1 VRFILTPTATIQ
13 LIHKILAL
21 LLKHNFF
28 SGFTQNFILPSGNQT
43 LFNLKNMF
51 TNIKG
56 DILGGLTAGIV
67 ALPLAL
73 AFGVSSGLG
82 PSAGLYGA
90 IFLSFFAALFGG
102 TPTQISGPTAPMTA
116 VSMVVIATI
125 ISVHNGSIEKA
136 LPYILAVF
144 LLSGI
149 FQIALGMLGVGKYIK
164 YIPYPVVSG
173 FMTAIGVIILITQIL
188 PVLGYEVK
196 NDREFVEQFKPL
208 AEEHLLENILID
220 ESKEGLL
227 VLEDFQETIK
237 RAGEV
242 NEATIYEEAENLAKN
257 DASGVIGTIKSL
269 PRALGKINW
278 IEVLLALGTIIII
291 YGFKKITTAIPS
303 TLVAL
308 VIVSSIAIGFGIDY
322 RSIQEIPQGFPRI
335 EWTLF
340 TDFNFLGL
348 IPYIL
353 TALTLSLLGAIDSLL
368 TSVVADNLTKTR
380 HLPNKE
386 LIGQGIGNSIAA
398 VFGGIPGAGA
408 TIRTV
413 VNIQSGGKTKLSGMV
428 ASVVLLIILLALSP
442 MASKIPA
449 AVLAGILVTVGIGV
463 MDYKGLNA
471 LSKIPR
477 TEVVIMAVVLVL
489 SVFWNLVYAVGIGL
503 VMASLFFMKKMGDLS
518 TDDSRVTTVAK
529 EKMWDDE
536 KKLSP
541 SFKENVFI
549 KHLSGPLFF
558 GFATEFVNISN
569 QIPKSAS
576 ILIIRMSKVPYIDQS
591 GLFALE
597 DVLMDLIQKDIEVVF
612 VGIQKQPKYLMKT
625 IGIIGKLIPE
635 EQVFTDFSSC
645 KKYVIDEHKS
655 ITA

>member
-1 VRFILTPTATIQ
+1 
-13 LIHKILAL
+13 
-21 LLKHNFF
+21 
-28 SGFTQNFILPSGNQT
+28 
-43 LFNLKNMF
+43 MF

-56 DILGGLTAGIV
+56 DLLGGLTAGIV

-90 IFLSFFAALFGG
+90 IFLSFFAAFFGG

-116 VSMVVIATI
+116 VSLVVIATI
-125 ISVHNGSIEKA
+125 VSVHNGSIEKA

-144 LLSGI
+144 LLSGL
-149 FQIALGMLGVGKYIK
+149 FQIVLGVLGIGKYIK

-173 FMTAIGVIILITQIL
+173 FMTAIGVIILITQML

-196 NDREFVEQFKPL
+196 NDMEFVEQFKPL
-208 AEEHLLENILID
+208 AEERLLEKILID

-227 VLEDFQETIK
+227 VLEDFQETIR
-237 RAGEV
+237 RAEEV
-242 NEATIYEEAENLAKN
+242 NEATIYEEAKNLAKN
-257 DASGVIGTIKSL
+257 DASGVVGTIKTL
-269 PRALGKINW
+269 PRALGAINW
-278 IEVLLALGTIIII
+278 IEVLLALGTILII

-308 VIVSSIAIGFGIDY
+308 VVVSALAIGFGIDY
-322 RSIQEIPQGFPRI
+322 LSIQEIPKGFPRI

-340 TDFNFLGL
+340 TEFDFLGVV
-348 IPYIL
+348 PYIL

-380 HLPNKE
+380 HLPNKK
-386 LIGQGIGNSIAA
+386 LIGLGIGNSIAA

-413 VNIQSGGKTKLSGMV
+413 VNIQSGGKTKLSGMI
-428 ASVVLLIILLALSP
+428 AALVLLVILLVLSP
-442 MASKIPA
+442 LASQIPA

-477 TEVVIMAVVLVL
+477 TEVIIMAVVLLL

-503 VMASLFFMKKMGDLS
+503 VLASLFFMKKMGDHGK
-518 TDDSRVTTVAK
+518 DDTRVTTVAK
-529 EKMWDDE
+529 ENMWDDE
-536 KKLSP
+536 KKLSS

-558 GFATEFVNISN
+558 GFTSEFVNISN

-576 ILIIRMSKVPYIDQS
+576 ILMIRMSKVPYIDQS

-597 DVLMDLIQKDIEVVF
+597 DVLMDLIQKDIEILF
-612 VGIQKQPKYLMKT
+612 VGLQRQPNYLMKT

-635 EQVFTDFSSC
+635 EQVFDDFKSC
-645 KKYVIDEHKS
+645 KKYVIDAHAS
-655 ITA
+655 ISA